1 MKINLHA
8 HTTRCGHATGTEREY
23 IEEAIRIGMTDFGF
37 SDHTP
42 MPFPDG
48 YSSKGMRMDLDQMD
62 DYTDT
67 ILSLKKEYKDKINIY
82 FGLEVEFYPQLFSK
96 LMDFLEGYPLEY
108 LILGQHCLNNQYDGV
123 WAGEE
128 TDDPSRVTQYV
139 DQALEGLK
147 SGRFIYLAHP
157 DLINFKGDD
166 LFYQKEMSRIC
177 EYAYDHK
184 VPLEINLLGVG
195 ENRNYPNPLFWEIA
209 GKTGNDVVMALD
221 AHHVRMID
229 VPETEKKAMEL
240 VDRFG
245 LKLIETPLP
254 KTK

>member
-8 HTTRCGHATGTEREY
+8 HTTRCGHATGTEKEY

-42 MPFPDG
+42 MPFPNG

-67 ILSLKKEYKDKINIY
+67 VLSLRKEYRDKINIY
-82 FGLEVEFYPQLFSK
+82 FGLEVEFYPALFSK
-96 LMDFLEGYPLEY
+96 LMKFLEGYPVEY
-108 LILGQHCLNNQYDGV
+108 LILGQHCMNNQYDGC
-123 WAGEE
+123 WFGEE
-128 TDDPSRVTQYV
+128 TSDPERLAKYV
-139 DQALEGLK
+139 EQALAGLSTGK
-147 SGRFIYLAHP
+147 FLYLAHP
-157 DLINFKGDD
+157 DLINFVGDD
-166 LFYQKEMSRIC
+166 ALYQKQMSRIC

-184 VPLEINLLGVG
+184 IPLEINLLGVG

-229 VPETEKKAMEL
+229 VPENEKKAMEL

-245 LKLIETPLP
+245 LNLIETPLP
-254 KTK
+254 EMK

>member
-8 HTTRCGHATGTEREY
+8 HTTRCGHATGTEKEF
-23 IEEAIRIGMTDFGF
+23 IEEALRIGMTDFGF

-48 YSSKGMRMDLDQMD
+48 FSTPGMRMDLSMMD
-62 DYTDT
+62 DYADT
-67 ILSLKKEYKDKINIY
+67 VLALKKEYKDRINIY
-82 FGLEVEFYPQLFSK
+82 FGLEAEYYPALFSK

-108 LILGQHCLNNQYDGV
+108 LILGQHCLKNQFDGP
-123 WAGEE
+123 WCGEE
-128 TDDPSRVTQYV
+128 TNDPSRVTEYV
-139 DQALEGLK
+139 DQVIEGLSTGK
-147 SGRFIYLAHP
+147 FIYLAHP
-157 DLINFKGDD
+157 DLINYSGDD
-166 LFYQKEMSRIC
+166 LFYQKEMSRLC
-177 EYAYDHK
+177 GYAYDK
-184 VPLEINLLGVG
+184 KIPLEINLLGVG
-195 ENRNYPNPLFWEIA
+195 ESRNYPNPLFWEIA
-209 GKTGNDVVMALD
+209 GKTGNDVVIALD

-229 VPETEKKAMEL
+229 VPEAEKKAMEL